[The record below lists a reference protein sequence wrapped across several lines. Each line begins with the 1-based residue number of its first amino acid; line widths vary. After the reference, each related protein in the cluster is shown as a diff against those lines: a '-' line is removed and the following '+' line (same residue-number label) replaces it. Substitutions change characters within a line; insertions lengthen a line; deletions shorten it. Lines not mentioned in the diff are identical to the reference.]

1 MHSSDRPTVSPSP
14 TCRLL
19 FRRLL
24 HPNVYVHTYTHPY
37 RSYIHTPLRSSTP
50 DRFLVLPSAVY
61 AHTYLDRMLHI
72 LHALSRPTLGLSRNG
87 FAGPSSF
94 VFVLLISISYF
105 LYYCFFPLVLFAL
118 ISSAHCIRYHSLD
131 SVSIPYPAFVF
142 VSVLGP
148 WFKLFFTFLFSL
160 SISLF
165 SSSVSFCLPLFIY
178 LRSLPS
184 HLATSFPPPLRPESS
199 SLSLSM

>member
-105 LYYCFFPLVLFAL
+105 LYYCFFPPVLFAL

-131 SVSIPYPAFVF
+131 SSFDPLSRLRLRLRLRSRSMVQV
-142 VSVLGP
+142 
-148 WFKLFFTFLFSL
+148 FSL
-160 SISLF
+160 PSSFRSRSLC
-165 SSSVSFCLPLFIY
+165 SLPLFLSVFLY
-178 LRSLPS
+178 LYISGPFRL
-184 HLATSFPPPLRPESS
+184 F
-199 SLSLSM
+199 